1 MQKVTRNTFEKGINS
16 DIDPTKLP
24 PAVYTDAHNVELIGD
39 GDFFALRNVKGTTL
53 EESILTGTN
62 VEVLGVFENS
72 YKIGGANK
80 KCLTI
85 FTLQDAATLSSEP
98 ASFTISG
105 IDANLSYSAI
115 KTMTASPASFSV
127 IPQTANLKTYR
138 LTASN
143 GNFNVF
149 GESAT
154 LTAVTIINIELVV
167 STVYGSRFNVEFSG
181 VNETKTINR
190 TNSGTTTSTMKSSS
204 SIAAKVTKGAS
215 GTETASELTSVEWLN
230 NGDIKRSESIGSG
243 NVVNITYSYTSVAQG
258 NTLRVEVIE
267 A

>member
-98 ASFTISG
+98 ASFTVSG

-115 KTMTASPASFSV
+115 KTMTASPASFAV
-127 IPQTANLKTYR
+127 TGQPANLKTYR

-167 STVYGSRFNVEFSG
+167 STIYGSRFNVEFSG

-215 GTETASELTSVEWLN
+215 GTETASDNGFIEWL
-230 NGDIKRSESIGSG
+230 KSG
-243 NVVNITYSYTSVAQG
+243 TSQKTYSFTTGDLINNTYTYTSVVQG
-258 NTLRVEVIE
+258 DTLRVEVTE
-267 A
+267 G